1 MWGLDQV
8 CCIGFLLWTAVID
21 LRFRRIPVCL
31 LAFLNLLAV
40 VWQLYRFFSQKGDIG
55 MLLGG
60 MGVGAVFFL
69 VSRFTGEG
77 IGYGD
82 SWVIL
87 ILGIYLG
94 LWEVLEVLAG
104 TCLLL
109 AAASIICMA
118 VKRMSGRGRLPFVPF
133 VAAGYLMSVVCAGY
147 T

>member
-1 MWGLDQV
+1 
-8 CCIGFLLWTAVID
+8 
-21 LRFRRIPVCL
+21 
-31 LAFLNLLAV
+31 
-40 VWQLYRFFSQKGDIG
+40 

>member
-1 MWGLDQV
+1 MWEIDQI
-8 CCIGFLLWTAVID
+8 CCISLLLLTAVID
-21 LRFRRIPVCL
+21 FRFRRIPVYM

-40 VWQLYRFFSQKGDIG
+40 VWQLYRFVGQKGDMGTLIG
-55 MLLGG
+55 GI
-60 MGVGAVFFL
+60 GVGAVFFL
-69 VSRFTGEG
+69 VSRFTEEG
-77 IGYGD
+77 VGYGD

-109 AAASIICMA
+109 AAVSIICLA
-118 VKRMSGRGRLPFVPF
+118 VKRMSRRRTLPFVPF
-133 VAAGYLMSVVCAGY
+133 LAAGYLMSVLCAGY